1 MHNANVLTCVCDFS
15 PERVPAD
22 LPPVKTVPADNG
34 VGFFDND
41 HSDFFDNFGDG
52 EPDTAGAADPSSST
66 TPAGKD
72 KEQKKDVAP
81 AKKQPSVVAGEKEDG
96 IQRALMVRNYE
107 AAVEACFAANRS
119 ADALLIAQVG
129 GAELYSKASKRWSA
143 VMAH

>member
-1 MHNANVLTCVCDFS
+1 M
-15 PERVPAD
+15 PAD
-22 LPPVKTVPADNG
+22 LPPVKTVPEDNG

-52 EPDTAGAADPSSST
+52 ETDAVPGVDPASSAPAEKTKEKSKDT
-66 TPAGKD
+66 
-72 KEQKKDVAP
+72 AP
-81 AKKQPSVVAGEKEDG
+81 AKKQPSVIAGEKEDD

-119 ADALLIAQVG
+119 ADALLVAQVG